1 MCGKIVARQRRGSR
15 GSGKWARGMKNLT
28 DLSADYMSGQ
38 IDRADMERGNGR
50 PEVRKSLFR
59 RLYRIIYG
67 RCRGE
72 SNDIMTVF
80 YPTCIGVYS
89 YTYIR
94 CVGVWVCVRLFNVRT
109 LRHRPS
115 VHDPSSSPAT
125 TATYYSCRP
134 NVS

>member
-1 MCGKIVARQRRGSR
+1 MCGKIVIRSGGGSG
-15 GSGKWARGMKNLT
+15 GSGKRARGMKNRT

-67 RCRGE
+67 RRRGE

-80 YPTCIGVYS
+80 YTIYIGVYS
-89 YTYIR
+89 YIYITC
-94 CVGVWVCVRLFNVRT
+94 CVDVRT
-109 LRHRPS
+109 RQFIYVLF
-115 VHDPSSSPAT
+115 
-125 TATYYSCRP
+125 TATIPRPCR
-134 NVS
+134 

>member
-1 MCGKIVARQRRGSR
+1 MLIARVRLNRYSAAARGAR
-15 GSGKWARGMKNLT
+15 GRSGKRARGMKNLT

-80 YPTCIGVYS
+80 YTLHILAFIRI
-89 YTYIR
+89 YT
-94 CVGVWVCVRLFNVRT
+94 VWVCGCAPVYKRT
-109 LRHRPS
+109 RRPLVLAGDNCS
-115 VHDPSSSPAT
+115 YVVDKTCPGF
-125 TATYYSCRP
+125 
-134 NVS
+134 

>member
-1 MCGKIVARQRRGSR
+1 
-15 GSGKWARGMKNLT
+15 MKNLT

-38 IDRADMERGNGR
+38 IDRADMERGSGR

-80 YPTCIGVYS
+80 YTRYIGVYS
-89 YTYIR
+89 YIHCVVCGCVYAPVYIR
-94 CVGVWVCVRLFNVRT
+94 TSRRPYTTPCPSRRRL
-109 LRHRPS
+109 LR
-115 VHDPSSSPAT
+115 
-125 TATYYSCRP
+125 CRP
-134 NVS
+134 NVSRVLKKPIHADIII

>member
-1 MCGKIVARQRRGSR
+1 
-15 GSGKWARGMKNLT
+15 MKNRT

-67 RCRGE
+67 RRRGE

-80 YPTCIGVYS
+80 YTIYIGVYS
-89 YTYIR
+89 YIYIAWR
-94 CVGVWVCVRLFNVRT
+94 VDVRT
-109 LRHRPS
+109 RQFLRTFSHP
-115 VHDPSSSPAT
+115 VHYPSSLSMT
-125 TATYYSCRP
+125 TATYVVDYQTCP
-134 NVS
+134 